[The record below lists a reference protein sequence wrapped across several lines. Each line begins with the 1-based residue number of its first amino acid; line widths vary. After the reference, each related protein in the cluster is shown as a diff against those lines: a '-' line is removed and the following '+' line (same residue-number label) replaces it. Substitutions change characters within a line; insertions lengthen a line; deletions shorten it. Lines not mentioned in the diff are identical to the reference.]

1 MPYSIPIPEDEEER
15 LKNLEEYN
23 IMDTAPEML
32 FDEITELAAQI
43 LECPVSTIQFL
54 NEDRQWF
61 KSKYGV
67 PDDMIETPRDMA
79 LCSHTI
85 CQNDLLL
92 VPDLTKDERFLD
104 HSMVTFEPNMRF
116 YAGMP
121 LVTPKGH
128 SIGTFCAIDFEP
140 RELTLDQQQA
150 MRQLSHQVV
159 AQLELRRTIIEM
171 NEAIKSRDKIH
182 EDLSA
187 EKEKSD
193 DLLLNILPEKIEVEL
208 SETGKI

>member
-43 LECPVSTIQFL
+43 LQCTVSTIQFL

-150 MRQLSHQVV
+150 MRQLSHKVV
-159 AQLELRRTIIEM
+159 AQLELRRTLIDM

-182 EDLSA
+182 DYLSA

-193 DLLLNILPEKIEVEL
+193 DLILNILLDKIEVEL

>member
-43 LECPVSTIQFL
+43 LQCPVSTIQFL

-150 MRQLSHQVV
+150 MRQLSHKVV

-193 DLLLNILPEKIEVEL
+193 DLLLNILPEKIAVEL